1 MARYPNVFCL
11 NCGSN
16 KKMVYDAVLSTK
28 DRCNT
33 EKEIT
38 VYWCMKCDIIIRI
51 QKINVHD
58 KVTSARVTIF
68 KNKQ

>member
-1 MARYPNVFCL
+1 MARYPDVFCL

-28 DRCNT
+28 DRRNP

-38 VYWCMKCDIIIRI
+38 VYWCMNCDIIIRI
-51 QKINVHD
+51 QKNHVHD

-68 KNKQ
+68 KNKK